1 MISYLVMT
9 TKLTG
14 DKRQIEHHE
23 AEKRREIIWSLKA
36 QGHNNAYIGRIFNI
50 TRVRVGVI
58 VKSIPSNYKS
68 PWIKI
73 KQ

>member
-1 MISYLVMT
+1 MT

-14 DKRQIEHHE
+14 DKKQIEHHE

-36 QGHNNAYIGRIFNI
+36 QGHNNATIGRIFNI

-58 VKSIPSNYKS
+58 VKGIPGNYKS
-68 PWIKI
+68 PWTKR

>member
-1 MISYLVMT
+1 MT

-14 DKRQIEHHE
+14 DKRQQIEHHE

-36 QGHNNAYIGRIFNI
+36 QGHSNAMIGRIFNI

-58 VKSIPSNYKS
+58 VKGIPSNYKS

-73 KQ
+73 RQ